1 MKEVTR
7 RAIERIGELRPQDWA
22 VLAARAQAYRVG
34 GDAWETAWLA
44 ARAGHAAGIP
54 AQSRAILAGAAP
66 LPAAAIAGA
75 VAACEAREALDAAQ
89 ACALSDPLG
98 CAIEPSFWSGQ
109 AGPQPPTWINRLRCV
124 PVYG

>member
-66 LPAAAIAGA
+66 CPPPPLQAPSRPVKPA
-75 VAACEAREALDAAQ
+75 RR
-89 ACALSDPLG
+89 STPR
-98 CAIEPSFWSGQ
+98 
-109 AGPQPPTWINRLRCV
+109 RLV
-124 PVYG
+124 P